1 MKYFFLIKIIVC
13 ISLNSNAQIIISP
26 VFGDKSITE
35 DTWFVTKNGDSIQ
48 FDNIRFYLSDI
59 SFETIDNQIFTAPQK
74 AYLIDVFEP
83 ETRNINASNVDFK
96 QIKTIHF
103 NIGIDSLTNVS
114 GALGGDLDPQ
124 KGMYWAW
131 QSGYINLKIE
141 GKSPQSPNR
150 KNAFHFHIGGYLQ
163 PFYAMKRVTLN
174 TKNSNTVEERNPDKS
189 GKGVVLQ
196 VDFSNFFDNIRI
208 ATTNSIMIPC
218 HEAMQLADESVKM
231 FSIIA
236 NEK

>member
-1 MKYFFLIKIIVC
+1 M
-13 ISLNSNAQIIISP
+13 
-26 VFGDKSITE
+26 
-35 DTWFVTKNGDSIQ
+35 TKNGDSIQ
-48 FDNIRFYLSDI
+48 FENIRFYLSDI
-59 SFETIDNQIFTAPQK
+59 SFETIDNQVFTAPQK

-83 ETRNINASNVDFK
+83 ETRNINASNVNFK

-141 GKSPQSPNR
+141 GKSPQCPNR

-163 PFYAMKRVTLN
+163 PFYAMRRVTLN
-174 TKNSNTVEERNPDKS
+174 IKNSNTVEERNPDKS
-189 GKGVVLQ
+189 GKRVVLQ
-196 VDFSNFFDNIRI
+196 VDFSNFFDNINI
-208 ATTNSIMIPC
+208 TTKNSIMIPC
-218 HEAMQLADESVKM
+218 RESVQLAHDSVKM
-231 FSIIA
+231 FSIISD
-236 NEK
+236 EK

>member
-1 MKYFFLIKIIVC
+1 MLC
-13 ISLNSNAQIIISP
+13 IAWNSPAQIIILP
-26 VFGDKSITE
+26 VFGDKAITE

-48 FDNIRFYLSDI
+48 LDNIRFYLSNI
-59 SFETIDNQIFTAPQK
+59 YFESIDNQILTASQK
-74 AYLIDVFEP
+74 AYLIDIFEP
-83 ETRNINASNVDFK
+83 ETCHINASNIDFK
-96 QIKTIHF
+96 QCKTIHF

-150 KNAFHFHIGGYLQ
+150 KHAFHFHIGGYLQ
-163 PFYAMKRVTLN
+163 PFYAMKNVVLN
-174 TKNSNTVEERNPDKS
+174 TKNQTTE
-189 GKGVVLQ
+189 GVVLQ
-196 VDFSNFFDNIRI
+196 VDFSKFFDNINI
-208 ATTNSIMIPC
+208 TTKNSIMIPC
-218 HEAMQLADESVKM
+218 REAMQLADESVKM